1 MARARRAR
9 LVAAGGMLAA
19 GLLAAG
25 MLAAGM
31 RSAAAGARAPG
42 TGGSARTVDRRDL
55 CVSAGEIEQ
64 LAGHRLGIEEPGV
77 RAVVLAD
84 TPQAAE
90 IRFTYRGPSTGTKP
104 LASGEVRR
112 QIGLKLRAQDSCN
125 LLYVMWWIEPR
136 NAIAVSIKRNPGQR
150 THEDCGARGYV
161 NMKARRRSPA
171 PRIERDSTHTL
182 RAELLGR
189 ELRVWSDGAPVWEGA
204 LPAEVEDFDGPV
216 GLRSDNVRMELAY
229 SVGGGPPAP
238 LSKVPAWLRQRCKSK
253 GREAAD

>member
-1 MARARRAR
+1 MLTARS
-9 LVAAGGMLAA
+9 AGSLTAA
-19 GLLAAG
+19 GLLAVGAVS
-25 MLAAGM
+25 AAGV
-31 RSAAAGARAPG
+31 AGSP
-42 TGGSARTVDRRDL
+42 RTIERRDL

-90 IRFTYRGPSTGTKP
+90 IQFTYRGPSAGTKP

-136 NAIAVSIKRNPGQR
+136 NQIAVSIKRNPGQR

-161 NMKARRRSPA
+161 NMKARRRAPA
-171 PRIERDSTHTL
+171 PRIEPGSTHTL
-182 RAELLGR
+182 RAELLGH
-189 ELRVWSDGAPVWEGA
+189 ELRVWSDGAPVWEGT

-229 SVGGGPPAP
+229 RVGGGPASAP
-238 LSKVPAWLRQRCKSK
+238 ISKVPTWLRQRCKTK

>member
-1 MARARRAR
+1 MTMARRAR
-9 LVAAGGMLAA
+9 FLA
-19 GLLAAG
+19 AAG
-25 MLAAGM
+25 MLAAGVA
-31 RSAAAGARAPG
+31 SAAAAA
-42 TGGSARTVDRRDL
+42 GGPRTIDRRDL
-55 CVSAGEIEQ
+55 CITTGEIEQ
-64 LAGHRLGIEEPGV
+64 LAGHRLGIEEPEV

-90 IRFTYRGPSTGTKP
+90 IRFTYRGPSAGTKS

-136 NAIAVSIKRNPGQR
+136 NQIAVSIKRNPGQR

-161 NMKARRRSPA
+161 NMKARRRASA
-171 PRIERDSTHTL
+171 PRIEPDSTHTL

-189 ELRVWSDGAPVWEGA
+189 ELRVWSDGAPVWEGT

-216 GLRSDNVRMELAY
+216 GLRSDNVRLELAY
-229 SVGGGPPAP
+229 RIGGEPGAP
-238 LSKVPAWLRQRCKSK
+238 ISKVPAWLRQRCKARS
-253 GREAAD
+253 REAAD

>member
-1 MARARRAR
+1 M
-9 LVAAGGMLAA
+9 
-19 GLLAAG
+19 
-25 MLAAGM
+25 
-31 RSAAAGARAPG
+31 
-42 TGGSARTVDRRDL
+42 
-55 CVSAGEIEQ
+55 
-64 LAGHRLGIEEPGV
+64 

-90 IRFTYRGPSTGTKP
+90 IRFTYRGPSAGTKP

-136 NAIAVSIKRNPGQR
+136 NQIAVSIKRNPGQR
-150 THEDCGARGYV
+150 THEDCDARGYV
-161 NMKARRRSPA
+161 NMKARRRAPA
-171 PRIERDSTHTL
+171 PRIEPGSTHTL

-189 ELRVWSDGAPVWEGA
+189 ELRVWSDGAPVWEGT

-216 GLRSDNVRMELAY
+216 GLRSDNVRMDLAY
-229 SVGGGPPAP
+229 RIGGEPGAP
-238 LSKVPAWLRQRCKSK
+238 ISKVPAWLRQRCKAR

>member
-1 MARARRAR
+1 MPMTRRAR
-9 LVAAGGMLAA
+9 FLAAASMLAA
-19 GLLAAG
+19 GVAGAAVAAG
-25 MLAAGM
+25 PAGAAGG
-31 RSAAAGARAPG
+31 AG
-42 TGGSARTVDRRDL
+42 TIDRRDL
-55 CVSAGEIEQ
+55 CVTSGEIAQ
-64 LAGHRLGIEEPGV
+64 LGGHRLGIDEPEV

-90 IRFTYRGPSTGTKP
+90 IRFTYRGPSAGTKP

-136 NAIAVSIKRNPGQR
+136 NQIAVSIKRNPGQR

-161 NMKARRRSPA
+161 NMKARRRAPA
-171 PRIERDSTHTL
+171 PHIEPDSTHTL

-189 ELRVWSDGAPVWEGA
+189 ELRVWSDGAPVWEGT

-229 SVGGGPPAP
+229 RIGGEPGAP
-238 LSKVPAWLRQRCKSK
+238 ISRVPAWLRQRCKAR